1 MSTSLSA
8 HHLACVAGG
17 VWLDAGV
24 LRTPDPNELAVI
36 ADRLDPDSDSLA
48 VARACVE
55 VADLVAW
62 VLSIRTRRGGTR

>member
-8 HHLACVAGG
+8 HHLACVAGA
-17 VWLDAGV
+17 VWLDSGV
-24 LRTPDPNELAVI
+24 HRTPDPNELACI
-36 ADRLDPDSDSLA
+36 ADHIAPESDSLS